1 MIKIAQ
7 YLAQAGFSFGIFTP
21 EEQAFI
27 SSIIDDILSL
37 VMALAIASVA
47 IVGPMLLRSV
57 QKKLETSHHAIQW
70 ELLSTIATFAVKS
83 AQQTIDPEN
92 KTLKFD
98 YAYKIVEDIAKK
110 NGIKFINEEIGRVL
124 IEAAV
129 HTIKKD
135 TPST

>member
-1 MIKIAQ
+1 MIKLFT
-7 YLAQAGFSFGIFTP
+7 YFAQAGLSFGIFTP

-27 SSIIDDILSL
+27 SSIIDDILAL

-47 IVGPMLLRSV
+47 IVGPMFLRSV
-57 QKKLETSHHAIQW
+57 QKKVETSHHASQW

-83 AQQTIDPEN
+83 AQQTIDHEN

-98 YAYKIVEDIAKK
+98 YAYKIVETMAQK
-110 NGIKFINEEIGRVL
+110 NGIKFMTEELGRVL

>member
-1 MIKIAQ
+1 MIKLFT
-7 YLAQAGFSFGIFTP
+7 YFAQAGLSFGIFTP

-27 SSIIDDILSL
+27 SSIIDDILAL
-37 VMALAIASVA
+37 VMAVAIASVA

-57 QKKLETSHHAIQW
+57 QKKVETSHHASQW
-70 ELLSTIATFAVKS
+70 ELLATIATFAVKS
-83 AQQTIDPEN
+83 AQQTIDHEN

-98 YAYKIVEDIAKK
+98 YAYKIVETMAQK
-110 NGIKFINEEIGRVL
+110 NGIKFMTEELGRVL
-124 IEAAV
+124 IESAV

>member
-1 MIKIAQ
+1 MIKLFT
-7 YLAQAGFSFGIFTP
+7 YFAQAGLSFGIFTP

-27 SSIIDDILSL
+27 SSIIDDILAL

-47 IVGPMLLRSV
+47 IVGPMLLRSI
-57 QKKLETSHHAIQW
+57 QKKTEVSHHASQW

-110 NGIKFINEEIGRVL
+110 NGMKFINEEIGRVI
-124 IEAAV
+124 IESAV
-129 HTIKKD
+129 HTLKKD
-135 TPST
+135 KPNT